1 MLLASLP
8 VITLAPA
15 LPVALTALEPVRVR
29 FSTLLGKTVVTEE
42 VRVSVIVVA
51 TEVVLPNSAF
61 VGLDRTSVKVSSD
74 SLTASLRIG
83 MVIF

>member
-1 MLLASLP
+1 M
-8 VITLAPA
+8 
-15 LPVALTALEPVRVR
+15 
-29 FSTLLGKTVVTEE
+29 
-42 VRVSVIVVA
+42 VVA